1 MACTSRSAARLV
13 VGRLSGD
20 RTDWTGH
27 QFEHFPGLQKAYNDL
42 FGAAADDLDELIA
55 DLRAESAA
63 AVMVGLP
70 RSRWLG
76 RLKRGRR

>member
-1 MACTSRSAARLV
+1 MA
-13 VGRLSGD
+13 D

-42 FGAAADDLDELIA
+42 FGAAADEFDELIA

-63 AVMVGLP
+63 AAEVTLP

-76 RLKRGRR
+76 WVKRGRR